1 MTAICWGN
9 FIMKSRLRQTWSTI
23 NIQAN
28 LLNLDNVG
36 NAVLNMEQNMDE
48 QRPQLLAKSVPVQF
62 VRGMATDLQMPLA
75 HFATGGTTADIFV

>member
-1 MTAICWGN
+1 
-9 FIMKSRLRQTWSTI
+9 MKSRLRQTWSTI

-48 QRPQLLAKSVPVQF
+48 QRPQLLAKSVPV
-62 VRGMATDLQMPLA
+62 
-75 HFATGGTTADIFV
+75 